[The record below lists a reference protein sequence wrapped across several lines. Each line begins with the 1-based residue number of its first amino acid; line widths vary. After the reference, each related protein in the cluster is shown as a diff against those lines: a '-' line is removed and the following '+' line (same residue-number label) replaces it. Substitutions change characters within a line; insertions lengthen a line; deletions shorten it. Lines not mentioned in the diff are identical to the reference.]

1 MFQGAKH
8 GGGWQIHA
16 IDKGSRWAVPFP
28 ARIMSTSIIIGVFY
42 GRLGD
47 VDTAGGILLRTKEA
61 GLIVTAGDASRPL
74 I

>member
-1 MFQGAKH
+1 
-8 GGGWQIHA
+8 
-16 IDKGSRWAVPFP
+16 
-28 ARIMSTSIIIGVFY
+28 MSTSIIIGVFY